1 MCIKL
6 YNASRWVS
14 IKNPTQKNVYTAL
27 ASCTD
32 DLGVAKIP
40 IEAKKT
46 GNKCLALI
54 TGFSP
59 RAIHNALIEL
69 ERQKLIIRFN
79 SGPNGSVI
87 HVVVPALD
95 SGSKSNNPES
105 SAGQHASDSVNP
117 YNPEKQKE
125 TAVRKRL
132 QRRCGTDVIETLPNA
147 VILQLI
153 EDLLELRTAKDAPNT
168 EGALKLVFE
177 QIDHLVRNGADV
189 NEKLRQCIVNG
200 WVSLERIPTANR
212 KVKLSLKDTFT
223 DRQRQSRNG
232 TSKDSERKRQG
243 TCQGDG
249 IGSLVGKVMSN
260 IDDKSE

>member
-79 SGPNGSVI
+79 SGPHGSVI

-105 SAGQHASDSVNP
+105 SAGKHAPDSVNP
-117 YNPEKQKE
+117 FTSEKQKE

-132 QRRCGTDVIETLPNA
+132 QRRCGTDAIEALPNA
-147 VILQLI
+147 VSLQLV
-153 EDLLELRTAKDAPNT
+153 EHFLELRTVKDAPNT
-168 EGALKLVFE
+168 PGSLNIIFE
-177 QIDHLVRNGADV
+177 QIDRLVRNGSDV

-200 WVSLERIPTANR
+200 WVSLEQIPSTKQQPR
-212 KVKLSLKDTFT
+212 KRSSEMIGRHQVSLSDDAGGAAK
-223 DRQRQSRNG
+223 
-232 TSKDSERKRQG
+232 EKRQG

-260 IDDKSE
+260 IDDNSE